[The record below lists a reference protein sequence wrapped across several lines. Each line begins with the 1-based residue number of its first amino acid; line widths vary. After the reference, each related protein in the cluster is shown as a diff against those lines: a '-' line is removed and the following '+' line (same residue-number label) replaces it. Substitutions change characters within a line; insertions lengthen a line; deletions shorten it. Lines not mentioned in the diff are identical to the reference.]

1 VTRLLVLF
9 VVAFVDMVGVTMIIP
24 LLPFYATKYGA
35 SAATVGVIVSAFS
48 LAQLLMAPAWGR
60 VSDRHGRRPV
70 IAVGLV
76 VTALGYATFALAGSV
91 AALLVARL
99 VQGMGGGTI
108 GVVQAY
114 VADVSA
120 PAERTKSLG
129 WLSAVTSLGAVLGP
143 AIGSVLVRAGGQ
155 PLAGWGAAGFVLLVA
170 AFGWNFLRES
180 REEITHTGE
189 HPIQARAAL
198 TRVSTHWREPAPRLI
213 WTYAIAIGAF
223 YGIIPLVPLL
233 LGERFGITEE
243 TIGYFI
249 MYLAGV
255 GVLMRTFALGPL
267 ARRLGEPRL
276 ARFGVIS
283 LALGLGATAVP
294 GSWPMLAAGF
304 TLMPVGTACLFPAVT
319 SLLSQVVRG
328 SERGLWLGIQQT
340 YGGITRVAFPI
351 LGGLAIDASGVGAPF
366 AAAAVLLFLVALPLT
381 RGIQPSSHPAS

>member
-1 VTRLLVLF
+1 MTRLLVLF

-70 IAVGLV
+70 IAIGLV
-76 VTALGYATFALAGSV
+76 VTAIGYATFALAGSV

-170 AFGWNFLRES
+170 AFGWNYLRES
-180 REEITHTGE
+180 REEIAATGE

-267 ARRLGEPRL
+267 VRRLGEPRL

-283 LALGLGATAVP
+283 LGLGLAATAVP
-294 GSWPMLAAGF
+294 GGWPVLAAGF

-340 YGGITRVAFPI
+340 YGGVTRVAFPI

-366 AAAAVLLFLVALPLT
+366 AAAAALLFLVALPLT
-381 RGIQPSSHPAS
+381 RGIQPSSHPAR

>member
-35 SAATVGVIVSAFS
+35 SATTVGVIVSAFS

-70 IAVGLV
+70 IAIGLV
-76 VTALGYATFALAGSV
+76 VTAIGYATFALAGSV

-180 REEITHTGE
+180 REEIAHTGE

-255 GVLMRTFALGPL
+255 GVLMRSFALGPL
-267 ARRLGEPRL
+267 VRRLGEPRL

-283 LALGLGATAVP
+283 LGLGLAATAVP
-294 GSWPMLAAGF
+294 DGWPMLAAGF

-366 AAAAVLLFLVALPLT
+366 AAAAALLFLVALPLT
-381 RGIQPSSHPAS
+381 KGIQPSSHPAR

>member
-1 VTRLLVLF
+1 MTRLLVLF

-70 IAVGLV
+70 IAIGLV
-76 VTALGYATFALAGSV
+76 VTAIGYATFALAGSV

-170 AFGWNFLRES
+170 AFGWNYLRES
-180 REEITHTGE
+180 REEIAATGE

-267 ARRLGEPRL
+267 VRRLGEPRL

-283 LALGLGATAVP
+283 LGLGLAATAAP
-294 GSWPMLAAGF
+294 GGWPALTAGF

-340 YGGITRVAFPI
+340 YGGVTRVAFPI

-366 AAAAVLLFLVALPLT
+366 AAAAALLFLVALPLT
-381 RGIQPSSHPAS
+381 RGIQPSSHPAR

>member
-1 VTRLLVLF
+1 MTRLLVLF

-35 SAATVGVIVSAFS
+35 SATTVGVIVSAFS

-76 VTALGYATFALAGSV
+76 VTAIGYATFALAGSV

-170 AFGWNFLRES
+170 AFGWYFLRES
-180 REEITHTGE
+180 REEIAATGE

-267 ARRLGEPRL
+267 VRRLGEPRL
-276 ARFGVIS
+276 ARLGVVS
-283 LALGLGATAVP
+283 LGLGLAATAVP
-294 GSWPMLAAGF
+294 DGWPVLAAGF
-304 TLMPVGTACLFPAVT
+304 TLMPVGTAMLFPAVT

-340 YGGITRVAFPI
+340 YGGVTRVAFPI

-366 AAAAVLLFLVALPLT
+366 AAAAALLFLVALPLT
-381 RGIQPSSHPAS
+381 RGIQPSSHPAR

>member
-180 REEITHTGE
+180 REEIAHTGE

-294 GSWPMLAAGF
+294 DGWPMLAAGF

-340 YGGITRVAFPI
+340 YGGVTRVAFPI

-366 AAAAVLLFLVALPLT
+366 AAAAALLFLVALPLT
-381 RGIQPSSHPAS
+381 RGIQPSSHRAR

>member
-76 VTALGYATFALAGSV
+76 VTAIGYATFALAGSV

-129 WLSAVTSLGAVLGP
+129 WLSAVSSLGAVLGP

-180 REEITHTGE
+180 REEIAHTGE
-189 HPIQARAAL
+189 HPIRARAAL

-233 LGERFGITEE
+233 LGKRFGITEE

-283 LALGLGATAVP
+283 LGLGLAATAVP

-366 AAAAVLLFLVALPLT
+366 AAAAALLFLVALPLT
-381 RGIQPSSHPAS
+381 RGIKPSSHPSS

>member
-76 VTALGYATFALAGSV
+76 VTAIGYATFALAGSV
-91 AALLVARL
+91 AALLIARL

-180 REEITHTGE
+180 REEIAHTGE

-198 TRVSTHWREPAPRLI
+198 ARVSTHWREPAPRLI

-233 LGERFGITEE
+233 LGKRFGITEE

-276 ARFGVIS
+276 AQFGVVS
-283 LALGLGATAVP
+283 LGLGLAATAVP

-304 TLMPVGTACLFPAVT
+304 TLMPVGTAMLFPAVT

-366 AAAAVLLFLVALPLT
+366 AAAAALLFLVALPLT
-381 RGIQPSSHPAS
+381 RGIKPSSHPSS